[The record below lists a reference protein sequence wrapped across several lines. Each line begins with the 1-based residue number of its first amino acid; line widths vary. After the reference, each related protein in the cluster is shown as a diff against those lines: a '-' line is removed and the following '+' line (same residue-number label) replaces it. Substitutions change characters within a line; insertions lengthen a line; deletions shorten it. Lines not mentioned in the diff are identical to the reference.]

1 MCVTFLDVIDS
12 VAAEIEERLPGYFP
26 RQPLRCIAPEDFC
39 RRVAEAWDIPL
50 VAAADEHTF
59 NAVDRHLRDWLNA
72 HGVRWPQPPLSY
84 DRDSPEHTKAVAEA
98 TALQAFRAERVQRRR
113 AAKARAAL
121 LPDLFEYR
129 VAGPVRYAA
138 IGSGEPLVCL
148 NAIGHD
154 VAAWLPLLEILSR
167 RRRVLIWEV
176 RPITLAEQCKDID
189 AILEHEGA
197 DRCHLI
203 GWCTGAK
210 LAARYA
216 RTRRGAIESM
226 VFLGGSFKHPN
237 RPRELDTAYERNLEA
252 MLQAIV
258 RQPSLAEKLRLVFE
272 KTAFA
277 APDLDLLD
285 GDALALR
292 ALTGL
297 PAGLEVEARRP
308 FADADTLSVYARQHV
323 EFWSHDETAT
333 ANEVDLPILGIAG
346 EHDSIVS
353 SAGFRAALDQFPNAR
368 YEEIAA
374 TTHYCFYERPHM
386 VAATIEAWIDCA
398 KVRSHAASGHA

>member
-1 MCVTFLDVIDS
+1 MRVTFLDAIDS

-39 RRVAEAWDIPL
+39 HRVAEAWDIPL

-59 NAVDRHLRDWLNA
+59 NAVDRHLRDRLTDA
-72 HGVRWPQPPLSY
+72 TFDEPSDL
-84 DRDSPEHTKAVAEA
+84 VAIRE
-98 TALQAFRAERVQRRR
+98 ERMRRRR

-148 NAIGHD
+148 NAIGHN

-176 RPITLAEQCKDID
+176 RPITFAEQCKDID
-189 AILEHEGA
+189 AILAHEGA

-216 RTRRGAIESM
+216 GTRRGAVKSM
-226 VFLGGSFKHPN
+226 IFMGGSFKHPN

-258 RQPSLAEKLRLVFE
+258 RQPSVAEKLRLVFE

-277 APDLDLLD
+277 APDLDSLD

-292 ALTGL
+292 VLTGL
-297 PAGLEVEARRP
+297 PAGLELEARRP
-308 FADADTLSVYARQHV
+308 FAHAETLSVYARQHV

-333 ANEVDLPILGIAG
+333 ASEVNVPILGIAG
-346 EHDSIVS
+346 EHDPIVS
-353 SAGFRAALDQFPNAR
+353 PAGFRAALEQFPNAR

-374 TTHYCFYERPHM
+374 TTHYCFYERPH
-386 VAATIEAWIDCA
+386 AIADAIEAWIDCA